1 MSQNWSDTLRIYWDF
16 SFGPLSFLANSMLV
30 FIILKYTPETTK
42 TYSSI
47 ILAVTISDC
56 VGHIGSFMTSSR
68 SLPRD
73 PQLFMVFR
81 GACTFCFP
89 NNLQQRSQF
98 CLFFYGLQ
106 VQLFILNHFI
116 LVFSYVYRMLIIV
129 NPFKQIDNR
138 KAVYS
143 ILCIYSSL
151 HFCYFTWVWYACL
164 QPIEIIN
171 HGITKYLPDI
181 VGSDATY
188 GGIVDLRATS
198 QIVFYILS
206 ITSPLFAIVIAV
218 ICKWRIYI
226 FTRNY
231 QYSETLKNLHR
242 SLEMVFFAQAMGPF
256 LSLITSVSFAALNQ
270 MGISS
275 DSTMLLENLMSR
287 PAALMYTVNPIVTIY
302 FIAPYRTA
310 FRSWF
315 CVPSNVS
322 VGPISVANSGE
333 PIT

>member
-1 MSQNWSDTLRIYWDF
+1 
-16 SFGPLSFLANSMLV
+16 MLV

-56 VGHIGSFMTSSR
+56 IGHIGNFMTSPR
-68 SLPRD
+68 VLPRD

-81 GACTFCFP
+81 GACTFCFS
-89 NNLQQRSQF
+89 NNLQQRSGF
-98 CLFFYGLQ
+98 CLFFYALQ

-129 NPFKQIDNR
+129 NPFKKIDNR
-138 KAVYS
+138 TAVYS

-171 HGITKYLPDI
+171 QEITKYLPDI
-181 VGSDATY
+181 VGSGATY
-188 GGIVDLRATS
+188 GGIVDLRAPS
-198 QIVFYILS
+198 Q
-206 ITSPLFAIVIAV
+206 IVIAV

-231 QYSETLKNLHR
+231 QYSEALKNLHR
-242 SLEMVFFAQAMGPF
+242 SLEMVFSAQAMGPF
-256 LSLITSVSFAALNQ
+256 LSLITGVSFVALNQ
-270 MGISS
+270 MGVSS
-275 DSTMLLENLMSR
+275 DSTILLENLMSR
-287 PAALMYTVNPIVTIY
+287 PAVLMYMVNPIVTIY

-310 FRSWF
+310 FRNWS
-315 CVPSNVS
+315 CVSSNVL
-322 VGPISVANSGE
+322 VGPLSVANSGE

>member
-1 MSQNWSDTLRIYWDF
+1 MSQHWSDKVTVYWDF
-16 SFGPLSFLANSMLV
+16 SLGPLSFLANLMLV

-56 VGHIGSFMTSSR
+56 IGHIGNFMTSPR
-68 SLPRD
+68 VLPRD

-98 CLFFYGLQ
+98 CLFFYALQ

-116 LVFSYVYRMLIIV
+116 LVFSYVYRMSIIV
-129 NPFKQIDNR
+129 NPFKKIDNR

-171 HGITKYLPDI
+171 QEITKYLPDI
-181 VGSDATY
+181 VGSGATY
-188 GGIVDLRATS
+188 
-198 QIVFYILS
+198 VFNILS
-206 ITSPLFAIVIAV
+206 VTSYLFAIVIAV

-231 QYSETLKNLHR
+231 QYSEALKNLHR
-242 SLEMVFFAQAMGPF
+242 SLEMVFSAQAMGPF
-256 LSLITSVSFAALNQ
+256 LSLITGVSFVALNQ
-270 MGISS
+270 MGVSS
-275 DSTMLLENLMSR
+275 DSTILLENLMSR
-287 PAALMYTVNPIVTIY
+287 PAVLMYMVNPIVTIY

-315 CVPSNVS
+315 CFPSNVS
-322 VGPISVANSGE
+322 VGPLSVANSGE